1 MKLAI
6 VGSRHYRNYKKFSK
20 RVDKFIVENGYPTL
34 IISGG
39 ARGVDHMAE
48 QYAEE
53 HKIPIQIFPA
63 DWEQFGR
70 AAGPIRNTDIVN
82 ACTHVLAFLASG
94 SKGTASTISI
104 AKAVHKP
111 RTIINLDKL

>member
-6 VGSRHYRNYKKFSK
+6 VGDRHYRNYGKFSK
-20 RVDKFIVENGYPTL
+20 RVDKFIKENGKPTL

-48 QYAEE
+48 QYAAE
-53 HKIPIQIFPA
+53 HEIPTKIFPA

-70 AAGPIRNTDIVN
+70 AAGPIRNADIVN
-82 ACTHVLAFLASG
+82 ACTHVLAFMKSG
-94 SKGTASTISI
+94 SKGTMSTVKI
-104 AKAVHKP
+104 AAEVNKP
-111 RTIINLDKL
+111 RTVINLDKL